1 MNNVLNQLNWLDSYN
16 ALTGAIIAVL
26 SMIFGEHW
34 FLFAAFLLLNVIDLK
49 VRTCYEKEAYKNS
62 WSVRILQRNVST
74 DFLRNDP
81 LFINLFK

>member
-1 MNNVLNQLNWLDSYN
+1 MSGKSSS
-16 ALTGAIIAVL
+16 TL
-26 SMIFGEHW
+26 SWSHYSI
-34 FLFAAFLLLNVIDLK
+34 LLNVIDLK